1 LYIALPPDELF
12 LLVSSLESLAR
23 VDMQTPVVRRPD
35 TTTGSSGI
43 SGFLQP
49 AVEISLATNDFSSV
63 VHACHTHSVH
73 NLFVEV
79 SAIESLA
86 FLSCC
91 TEKKKRSSHLV
102 RRNEKK

>member
-1 LYIALPPDELF
+1 MSHHHNIVGSMLHIANETIVSAEVKVEL
-12 LLVSSLESLAR
+12 
-23 VDMQTPVVRRPD
+23 
-35 TTTGSSGI
+35 TGSSGI

-63 VHACHTHSVH
+63 AHACRTHSVH

-79 SAIESLA
+79 LAIESLA
-86 FLSCC
+86 FFSCC
-91 TEKKKRSSHLV
+91 IEKKKRSSHHV